1 MKLITWIVALC
12 NRKWQKEL
20 DAMVVLVET
29 AEEPE
34 VVEDVTDIIDSQ
46 PTHLSR
52 KFRSRAKRK
61 YSDQKPKAAVD
72 KEEALA
78 KTIKEE
84 LAKLA

>member
-34 VVEDVTDIIDSQ
+34 VMEDITDILDSQ

-52 KFRSRAKRK
+52 KFRPRAKRK
-61 YSDQKPKAAVD
+61 HSNHKVSR
-72 KEEALA
+72 
-78 KTIKEE
+78 
-84 LAKLA
+84 